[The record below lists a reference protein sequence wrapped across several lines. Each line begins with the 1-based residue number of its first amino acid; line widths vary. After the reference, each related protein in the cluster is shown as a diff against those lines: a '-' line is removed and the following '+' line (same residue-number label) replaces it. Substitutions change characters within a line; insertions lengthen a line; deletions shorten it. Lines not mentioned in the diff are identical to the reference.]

1 MLFLKQVKHLTSSR
15 ILYELKQQMP
25 ASASEKTKKTE
36 LSQTP
41 EKILTE
47 ENKYKK
53 KIKIQNLNP
62 IPWLQ
67 ILLVK

>member
-15 ILYELKQQMP
+15 ILYELKQQIP
-25 ASASEKTKKTE
+25 ASASEKTKMTE

-41 EKILTE
+41 ENILTE

-53 KIKIQNLNP
+53 KLRYKT
-62 IPWLQ
+62 
-67 ILLVK
+67 